1 MPRPGL
7 IITEETMSK
16 PLMSFVPG
24 GYAYAPGGFA
34 YSQGVVALPGFSM
47 LHCRFASP
55 LPFNAGLA
63 RIARLLTDSGRPMA
77 ALCAMELR
85 LPQPLG
91 FDEFG
96 AINLD
101 YVDALTAA
109 GVPIVGASPIA
120 RSTVAPLVDAP
131 AELSVHG
138 FTFTVPSVDE
148 QRCFVVSGSSEWPQ
162 DGRFPEDIHRA
173 GETSADALHD
183 KAMWTIAAVEVR
195 MAMLGVDW
203 SHATM
208 TQTYSAHN
216 VFAAMNELIGRQ
228 QTGSQG
234 VVWHLSRPPVQGWE
248 YEMDVKGVAGV
259 RFLSAS

>member
-1 MPRPGL
+1 
-7 IITEETMSK
+7 MSK
-16 PLMSFVPG
+16 SLMSFAPG

-47 LHCRFASP
+47 LHCRFAAP
-55 LPFNAGLA
+55 VPFAAGLA
-63 RIARLLTDSGRPMA
+63 RIARLLSDSGRPMA

-85 LPQPLG
+85 LPQPLA

-120 RSTVAPLVDAP
+120 RSNVAPLANGP

-138 FTFTVPSVDE
+138 FTFTVPTVDE
-148 QRCFVVSGSSEWPQ
+148 QPCFVVSGSSEFPQ
-162 DGRFPEDIHRA
+162 DGRFPEDICRF
-173 GETSADALHD
+173 GETSAEAMHD
-183 KAMWTIAAVEVR
+183 KAMWTIGAVEAR

-203 SHATM
+203 SHATVTQVYAAHDIHRAM
-208 TQTYSAHN
+208 TAL
-216 VFAAMNELIGRQ
+216 AGRQ
-228 QTGSQG
+228 ANGSQG
-234 VVWHLSRPPVQGWE
+234 LVWHHSRPPVQGWE
-248 YEMDVKGVAGV
+248 FEMDVKGVAGM
-259 RFLSAS
+259 RFLSAA

>member
-1 MPRPGL
+1 
-7 IITEETMSK
+7 MSK
-16 PLMSFVPG
+16 SLMSFTPG

-47 LHCRFASP
+47 LHCRFAAP
-55 LPFNAGLA
+55 VPFAKALA
-63 RIARLLTDSGRPMA
+63 RISRLLTDSGRPMA
-77 ALCAMELR
+77 ALCSLELR
-85 LPQPLG
+85 LPRPLG

-101 YVDALTAA
+101 YVDALVAA

-120 RSTVAPLVDAP
+120 RSNVAPLVNAP
-131 AELSVHG
+131 SELSVHG

-148 QRCFVVSGSSEWPQ
+148 QPCFVVSGSSEWPQ
-162 DGRFPEDIHRA
+162 DGRFPEDIHRY
-173 GETSADALHD
+173 GETSDAALHD

-208 TQTYSAHN
+208 TQSYSAHN
-216 VFAAMNELIGRQ
+216 VFPAMAALIERQ
-228 QTGSQG
+228 QTGAQG

>member
-1 MPRPGL
+1 
-7 IITEETMSK
+7 MSK
-16 PLMSFVPG
+16 SLMSFTPG

-47 LHCRFASP
+47 LHCRFAVP
-55 LPFNAGLA
+55 VPFAAGLL
-63 RIARLLTDSGRPMA
+63 RISRLLADSGRPMA

-85 LPQPLG
+85 LPQPLA
-91 FDEFG
+91 FDAFG

-101 YVDALTAA
+101 YVDALIAA
-109 GVPIVGASPIA
+109 GVPITGASPIA
-120 RSTVAPLVDAP
+120 RSNVAPVANGP

-138 FTFTVPSVDE
+138 FTFTLPSVDE
-148 QRCFVVSGSSEWPQ
+148 VPCFVVSGSSEFPQ
-162 DGRFPEDIHRA
+162 NGQYPDDIRRR
-173 GETSADALHD
+173 GETSDEAMHD
-183 KAMWTIAAVEVR
+183 KAMWTIGAVEAR

-208 TQTYSAHN
+208 TQSYSAHN
-216 VFAAMNELIGRQ
+216 VFPAMAALIERQ
-228 QTGSQG
+228 QTGAQG

>member
-1 MPRPGL
+1 
-7 IITEETMSK
+7 MSK
-16 PLMSFVPG
+16 SLMSFTPG

-47 LHCRFASP
+47 LHCRFDAP
-55 LPFNAGLA
+55 VPFAAGLQ
-63 RIARLLTDSGRPMA
+63 RISRLLTDSGRPMA

-91 FDEFG
+91 FDDFG

-120 RSTVAPLVDAP
+120 RSNVAPVANGP

-138 FTFTVPSVDE
+138 FTFTLPSVDDLP
-148 QRCFVVSGSSEWPQ
+148 CFVVSGSSEFPQ
-162 DGRFPEDIHRA
+162 DGRFPDDIRRA
-173 GETSADALHD
+173 GETSDEAMHD
-183 KAMWTIAAVEVR
+183 KAMWTIGAVEAR
-195 MAMLGVDW
+195 MAVLGVDW

-208 TQTYSAHN
+208 TQLYAAHN
-216 VFAAMNELIGRQ
+216 VYPAMTALSARQ
-228 QTGSQG
+228 RNGSQG
-234 VVWHLSRPPVQGWE
+234 VVWHHSRPPVQGWE
-248 YEMDVKGVAGV
+248 FEMDVKGVAGV